1 MAATPR
7 LSVPKLSVVIP
18 VYNEEAVLPTLF
30 GRLYPALDALGIS
43 YEIVFVNDG
52 SRDRSVAVLREQ
64 FSLRPRHTRVVLF
77 HANFG
82 QHSAVMAGLAYARG
96 EYVITLDADLQNPP
110 EEIGKLVGMLDQGYD
125 YVGTIR
131 QQRQDSWWRRWFS
144 KRINKMRELITPV
157 RITDQGC
164 MMRGYARSVVAALN
178 QTREV
183 NTFIPA
189 LASLYATKPVEVP
202 IAHEE
207 RFAGRSKYSMY
218 SLIRLNFDLIT
229 GFSVVPLQLFSMAGM
244 TVALFSALF
253 VLYLFVRRIIVGP
266 EAEGV
271 FTLFALV
278 FFLIGVALFGIGL
291 LGEYVGPHLRPGTR
305 AAALHRRGGP
315 RGRRRGGRG
324 VVPGRGN
331 AGTRSGCLAVTR
343 AVVFAYSEVGVRC
356 VQELLAQGVEIPL
369 LFTHADDPGR
379 EPMVRQR
386 AAAGRGA
393 RPAGRDAGRPQYAG
407 MDRGGGG
414 RESRLCVLV
423 LLSPPAGQGLA
434 GSAAPR
440 SAQYARLAAAEI
452 PGQGAGA
459 LGHSQR
465 RDRDRR
471 QPALHGG
478 KARRRRARG
487 SAVRAHRGE

>member
-144 KRINKMRELITPV
+144 KRINKLRELITPV

-164 MMRGYARSVVAALN
+164 MMRGYARSVVTALN

-189 LASLYATKPVEVP
+189 LASLYAMRPVEVP

-229 GFSVVPLQLFSMAGM
+229 GFSVVPLQLFSMVGM
-244 TVALFSALF
+244 TVALFSAVF

-291 LGEYVGPHLRPGTR
+291 LGEYVGRIYAQVRERPR
-305 AAALHRRGGP
+305 YIVEAVLEDGG
-315 RGRRRGGRG
+315 
-324 VVPGRGN
+324 
-331 AGTRSGCLAVTR
+331 AQSA
-343 AVVFAYSEVGVRC
+343 
-356 VQELLAQGVEIPL
+356 ELS
-369 LFTHADDPGR
+369 
-379 EPMVRQR
+379 
-386 AAAGRGA
+386 AAGASPERG
-393 RPAGRDAGRPQYAG
+393 QVV
-407 MDRGGGG
+407 
-414 RESRLCVLV
+414 SR
-423 LLSPPAGQGLA
+423 
-434 GSAAPR
+434 
-440 SAQYARLAAAEI
+440 
-452 PGQGAGA
+452 
-459 LGHSQR
+459 
-465 RDRDRR
+465 
-471 QPALHGG
+471 
-478 KARRRRARG
+478 
-487 SAVRAHRGE
+487 